1 MTPNPTYY
9 RSPHLS
15 VSDRTHLRNVYNV
28 YQTTCIA
35 AKNSQYPDFP
45 RIRHTNLF
53 EYLNEYSLSHK
64 VLIEYFK
71 YIPEF
76 NSLAINDRI
85 RLIRNQF
92 GIVNNIN
99 EAIIHPGITTNL
111 VVSLSNVFGVNLA
124 NRLLQ
129 SIERIQ
135 VFTSD
140 PILLKLVLII
150 VAFSSGNQRNR
161 NDTDM
166 DQICDDTL
174 GIFAV
179 QNIYAELLWKY
190 IVSRSSTEAD
200 AVKLFDKLIQ
210 FLLYLLEIHLLV
222 DGYINKLPN
231 EIDQME
237 PLMQSMWPKPSTNMI
252 EEVETEPY

>member
-1 MTPNPTYY
+1 M
-9 RSPHLS
+9 
-15 VSDRTHLRNVYNV
+15 DRTRLRNIYNI
-28 YQTTCIA
+28 YQTTCI
-35 AKNSQYPDFP
+35 KERNSQYPDFP
-45 RIRHTNLF
+45 LIKHTNLF

-85 RLIRNQF
+85 CLIRNQF

-111 VVSLSNVFGVNLA
+111 VVSLSNVFGVQLA

-135 VFTSD
+135 VFASD
-140 PILLKLVLII
+140 VILLKLVLIV

-174 GIFAV
+174 KIFAM
-179 QNIYAELLWKY
+179 QNIYVELLWKY
-190 IVSRSSTEAD
+190 ILSRSSTEIN

-210 FLLYLLEIHLLV
+210 FLLYLLEVHLLV
-222 DGYINKLPN
+222 DGYINNLPS

-237 PLMQSMWPKPSTNMI
+237 PLMQSMWPKPSNNEVNVI
-252 EEVETEPY
+252 EEVKTES